1 MRFLQVNQNSIG
13 NLNYFLKIQKVYNQW
28 LSFFLSQSSK
38 HFLQFSY
45 VNSLWIKEL
54 CHITLYYLS
63 MSSKNNFQNSIVN
76 LMSSNSIFK
85 HYLEYILSL
94 FLLAYFKVS
103 FIVKFCCCF
112 YHKRKMIIHKIW
124 LFSLSLELF

>member
-1 MRFLQVNQNSIG
+1 MRFLQANQNSIG

-28 LSFFLSQSSK
+28 LFFFLSQSSK

-45 VNSLWIKEL
+45 VNNLWIKKL
-54 CHITLYYLS
+54 CHITLYYLY
-63 MSSKNNFQNSIVN
+63 MSSKNNFQSSIVN
-76 LMSSNSIFK
+76 LMSSNSIYK

-94 FLLAYFKVS
+94 FLPVYFKVS
-103 FIVKFCCCF
+103 CIVKFCCCF

-124 LFSLSLELF
+124 LFSLSLEHF